1 MNYHK
6 YVEFNGLYFVQ
17 KICHYGSKIIL
28 GAIIINGNGYLK
40 LLIISLNFYHFYHC
54 AYFFLKLFILRFY
67 FGIWY
72 VQIM

>member
-28 GAIIINGNGYLK
+28 GAIIIN
-40 LLIISLNFYHFYHC
+40 
-54 AYFFLKLFILRFY
+54 
-67 FGIWY
+67 
-72 VQIM
+72 